1 MTDDTNSKILITG
14 ALLLLFIAWLI
25 AATVEKGF

>member
-1 MTDDTNSKILITG
+1 MSDDTRSKILITG

-25 AATVEKGF
+25 AAQVEKGI